1 MERRSCAAGE
11 DIKETVR
18 TGSGES
24 ASRNQTAVWK
34 KLSTREEHRMQV
46 ESGQAGFFRKP
57 PLVQLSLPDNLRLR
71 LLRLW
76 LPPDIL
82 SRFHYLLP

>member
-1 MERRSCAAGE
+1 MEERSCAAGE

-34 KLSTREEHRMQV
+34 KLSTRAEHRMQAP
-46 ESGQAGFFRKP
+46 GQSRKERIEWKA
-57 PLVQLSLPDNLRLR
+57 VKCRAEKT
-71 LLRLW
+71 
-76 LPPDIL
+76 
-82 SRFHYLLP
+82 